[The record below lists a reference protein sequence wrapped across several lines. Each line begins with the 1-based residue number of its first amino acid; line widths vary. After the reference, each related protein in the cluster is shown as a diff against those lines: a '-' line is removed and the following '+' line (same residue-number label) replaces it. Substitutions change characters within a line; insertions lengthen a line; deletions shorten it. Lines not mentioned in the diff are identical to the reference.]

1 MSAAEIDV
9 KTIATGSLA
18 LIVGFGIWWLYF
30 DLVGRRLPRRDRG
43 TISTWMLSHV
53 PITGAIV
60 AVGAG
65 MVSLIEHAHDPATP
79 PATAWLISGAT
90 AISLLALIVT
100 ERSLADA
107 VRLASVYR
115 PLSLALAAGAG
126 VALLAGW
133 LAPAPWVLALLLVA
147 ILTVLWFFA
156 VAWMIRAGAWGDA
169 MPES

>member
-1 MSAAEIDV
+1 
-9 KTIATGSLA
+9 
-18 LIVGFGIWWLYF
+18 
-30 DLVGRRLPRRDRG
+30 
-43 TISTWMLSHV
+43 
-53 PITGAIV
+53 
-60 AVGAG
+60 
-65 MVSLIEHAHDPATP
+65 MVSLIEHAHDPVTP
-79 PATAWLISGAT
+79 PATAWLIAAAT
-90 AISLLALIVT
+90 AVSLLALIVT

-133 LAPAPWVLALLLVA
+133 LAPAPWILAGLLVA

-169 MPES
+169 LPETR

>member
-1 MSAAEIDV
+1 
-9 KTIATGSLA
+9 
-18 LIVGFGIWWLYF
+18 
-30 DLVGRRLPRRDRG
+30 
-43 TISTWMLSHV
+43 
-53 PITGAIV
+53 
-60 AVGAG
+60 

-100 ERSLADA
+100 ARSLADA

-115 PLSLALAAGAG
+115 PLTLALAAGAG

-133 LAPAPWVLALLLVA
+133 LAPAPWILAVLLVA

-169 MPES
+169 LPETDQGSN